1 MRDPTHSPAS
11 VVVGLDGTHSALD
24 AALWAVDEAVSR
36 DIPLRLVYAID
47 PQHTSGSEL
56 GDAAEDLAAA
66 ETTVRCAVTAVE
78 STAKPVKIEMEI
90 LRVRPARALIDASAA
105 AAMLCLGDT
114 GPEHCAQGR
123 IGSTAAEVTT
133 SARCPVAIVRGHNSR
148 PRRGDWVVAE
158 IEGSPVG
165 NRILQHASEEARL
178 RQAPLRVLTSWQTRF
193 TDVYNNRPVAEGNR
207 SAKAQLDRQ
216 LAKWKKRYPDLD
228 VEPVVVHGNTLNYL
242 TEHADSV
249 QLLVVG
255 RERARGIRDLV
266 GPPGYASLHE
276 AGCSVL
282 ICQPHAVL

>member
-47 PQHTSGSEL
+47 PHHTSGSEL
-56 GDAAEDLAAA
+56 GDAAGDLATA
-66 ETTVRCAVTAVE
+66 ETAVRCAVTAVE

-90 LRVRPARALIDASAA
+90 LRARPARALIDASAS

-114 GPEHCAQGR
+114 GPEHCPQGR
-123 IGSTAAEVTT
+123 IGSTAAEVTA

>member
-36 DIPLRLVYAID
+36 DIPLRLIYAID

-56 GDAAEDLAAA
+56 GDAAGDLAAA
-66 ETTVRCAVTAVE
+66 ETAVRCAVTAVE

-90 LRVRPARALIDASAA
+90 LRARPARALIDASAS
-105 AAMLCLGDT
+105 AAMLCLGDM
-114 GPEHCAQGR
+114 GPKHRAQGR
-123 IGSTAAEVTT
+123 IGSSAAEVTA
-133 SARCPVAIVRGHNSR
+133 SAHCPVAIVRGHDAR

-228 VEPVVVHGNTLNYL
+228 VEPIVVHGNTLNYL

-282 ICQPHAVL
+282 ICQPHTVL